1 MADARDACARPSAD
15 RTGPGPLLRRFLKA
29 RDGAAAV
36 EMSLVAMP
44 FFMLLFGVI
53 ELALIFLVSSSLEN
67 ATAQAA
73 RTIRTGAFQNG
84 AAPTAAAFKA
94 SICNNLGWMQSD
106 CTSNLF
112 VDVRTFSSF
121 SSISTP
127 QPVTGGVFNS
137 SSLTCNPGGPGD
149 IVVVRAY
156 YQWPLIAPLMSQ
168 ALQQLNSGKTLIT
181 STATF
186 RNEPYTANGAPAAC

>member
-1 MADARDACARPSAD
+1 MVRAFAMAQ
-15 RTGPGPLLRRFLKA
+15 G
-29 RDGAAAV
+29 GAAAV
-36 EMSLVAMP
+36 EMALVAMP
-44 FFMLLFGVI
+44 FFMLLFGII

-84 AAPTAAAFKA
+84 GAATSSAFKT
-94 SICNNLGWMQSD
+94 SICNAFGWMQAD

-112 VDVRTFSSF
+112 VDVRTFATF
-121 SSISTP
+121 ASITAP
-127 QPVTGGVFNS
+127 QPIQNGAFNAAA
-137 SSLTCNPGGPGD
+137 LACNPGAPGD

-168 ALQQLNSGKTLIT
+168 ALQQLNGGKTLIT

-186 RNEPYTANGAPAAC
+186 RNEPYTANGGPAAC